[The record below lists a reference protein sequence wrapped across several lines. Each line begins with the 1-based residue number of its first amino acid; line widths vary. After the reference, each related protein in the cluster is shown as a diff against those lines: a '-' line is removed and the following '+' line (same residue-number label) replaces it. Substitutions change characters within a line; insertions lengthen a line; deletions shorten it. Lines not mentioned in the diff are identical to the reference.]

1 MIILPPCVVAYG
13 SYCRLRMYENDT
25 EIIDSGSVKDQGNE
39 MQGGRLGIDS
49 NQSFTF
55 LHLDEPCN

>member
-1 MIILPPCVVAYG
+1 MIVLPPCVVAYG

-55 LHLDEPCN
+55 TS

>member
-1 MIILPPCVVAYG
+1 MIVLPPCVVAYG

-55 LHLDEPCN
+55 TSWWTF